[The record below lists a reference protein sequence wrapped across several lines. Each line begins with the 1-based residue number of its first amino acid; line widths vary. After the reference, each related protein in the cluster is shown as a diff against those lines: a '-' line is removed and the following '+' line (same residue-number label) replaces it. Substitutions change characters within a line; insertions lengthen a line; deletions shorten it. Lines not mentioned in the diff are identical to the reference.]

1 MAFWKKIFKSK
12 YTGAEIDAAIAK
24 AGTVPAV
31 TSADEGKALVVD
43 SEGKIV
49 PGNAGADIKFNQVRS
64 ADQIALNII
73 NAGDAAT
80 GADYIPG
87 CTDVVY
93 YEVVESIINETL
105 GPYVKHPSANFN
117 KTVAGET
124 VAIRHDFPYI
134 ELQYTPKLTSLQTL
148 LTTGT
153 CTETCAGLIKVGDQ
167 FTNYA
172 AVLINLAG
180 SIYTLNYAGSAD
192 GITTYKGFFAVKGD
206 AQLGT
211 GIALVTLNIQSVNN
225 STSLVTDYDFIAIS

>member
-12 YTGAEIDAAIAK
+12 YTGKQIDDAIGK
-24 AGTVPAV
+24 VI
-31 TSADEGKALVVD
+31 EGR
-43 SEGKIV
+43 G
-49 PGNAGADIKFNQVRS
+49 DIQFNVVRS
-64 ADQIALNII
+64 AAVEPLNSI
-73 NAGDAAT
+73 NVGDAET
-80 GADYIPG
+80 GKDYIPG

-124 VAIRHDFPYI
+124 NSIRHDFPYV

-153 CTETCAGLIKVGDQ
+153 CTETCAGLIKVGGQ
-167 FTNYA
+167 FTHYA

-180 SIYTLNYAGSAD
+180 SIYTLNYAGTAND
-192 GITTYKGFFAVKGD
+192 VPIYKGFFAVKSD

-211 GIALVTLNIQSVNN
+211 GIALVTLNIQSVND

>member
-1 MAFWKKIFKSK
+1 MSKFWQKKYTSK
-12 YTGAEIDAAIAK
+12 YSGKEIDDAIGQVIEGGGGIEFNVIRAA
-24 AGTVPAV
+24 
-31 TSADEGKALVVD
+31 DHKALNV
-43 SEGKIV
+43 
-49 PGNAGADIKFNQVRS
+49 
-64 ADQIALNII
+64 I
-73 NAGDAAT
+73 NVGDAAT

-105 GPYVKHPSANFN
+105 GPYVQHPSANFN

-124 VAIRHDFPYI
+124 ASIRHDFPYV
-134 ELQYTPKLTSLQTL
+134 ELQYTPKLTSIQTL

-153 CTETCAGLIKVGDQ
+153 CTETCTGLIKVGEQ
-167 FTNYA
+167 FTHYA

-180 SIYTLNYAGSAD
+180 SIYTLNYAGSSD
-192 GITTYKGFFAVKGD
+192 SITTYKGFFAVKGD